1 MQEVRIFRPAKTA
14 MQSGR
19 AKTKQWMLEFAPGA
33 REEPDPLMG
42 WAGSPDTRNQVRM
55 LFDTKDEAIAFAE
68 RAGYGYTVTD
78 DAPPRRLKP
87 KSYSDNFRFDRVE

>member
-1 MQEVRIFRPAKTA
+1 MTEVRIFRPAKTA

-19 AKTKQWMLEFAPGA
+19 AKTKQWTLEFVPGA

-42 WAGSPDTRNQVRM
+42 WAGSPDTRNQVR
-55 LFDTKDEAIAFAE
+55 LSFDTKDEAVAFAE
-68 RAGYGYTVTD
+68 RNGYGYTVAD
-78 DAPPRRLKP
+78 DVPARKPKP

>member
-1 MQEVRIFRPAKTA
+1 MPEVRIFRPAKTA

-19 AKTKQWMLEFAPGA
+19 AKTHAWLVEFVPGA

-42 WAGSPDTRNQVRM
+42 WAGSPDTRNQVRIS
-55 LFDTKDEAIAFAE
+55 FASKEEAIAFAE
-68 RAGYGYTVTD
+68 REGYAYTVTD
-78 DAPPRRLKP
+78 DHPRKPPKP

>member
-1 MQEVRIFRPAKTA
+1 MSDARIYRPAKTA

-19 AKTKQWMLEFAPGA
+19 AKTKEWVLEFAPTE

-42 WAGSPDTRNQVRM
+42 WAGSHDTRNQVR
-55 LFDTKDEAIAFAE
+55 LFFATKDEAVAFAQRE
-68 RAGYGYTVTD
+68 GYAYTVLD
-78 DAPPRRLKP
+78 DQPTKPPKP